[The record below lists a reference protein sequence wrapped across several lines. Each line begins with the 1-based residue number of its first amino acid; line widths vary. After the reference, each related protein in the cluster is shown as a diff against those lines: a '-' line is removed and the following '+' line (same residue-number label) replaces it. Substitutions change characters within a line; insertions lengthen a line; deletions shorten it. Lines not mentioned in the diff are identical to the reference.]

1 MSLWYPRLDTARR
14 ICDRFGL
21 HIRDAGAL
29 ASALARPSQ
38 VVWGAEAYVGIHL
51 KAAAL
56 LDAINRSHPLHDGN
70 KRLSW
75 VLVASFYEV
84 NGYSLVVEAHE
95 GDAFIRDVG
104 GDDHLDL
111 ERIGDWL
118 AAHAGEHRDPDDD
131 RGAGQVD

>member
-1 MSLWYPRLDTARR
+1 MSLWYPTLDTAGR

-38 VVWGAEAYVGIHL
+38 VVWGAEAYVGLHL

-84 NGYSLVVEAHE
+84 NGCSLVVEPSE
-95 GDAFIRDVG
+95 GDAFIRGVG

-111 ERIGDWL
+111 EQIGAWL
-118 AAHAGEHRDPDDD
+118 AEHVVEHPHPADH
-131 RGAGQVD
+131 RGADQSS